1 MRKRII
7 SALLSIVMLVGLLP
21 TTVFAATPD
30 SGNSDLMKVFH
41 LDCGRKYFSV
51 GQIKDII
58 DTLEDNDYNYLEL
71 AVGND
76 GLRFLLDDMSL
87 SYSVDG
93 ADRSFTSDAVKAGIQ
108 AGNEAYYND
117 PNGNALTQTE
127 MNRIISYATERGIG
141 VIPLVNTPGH
151 MDAILYAAE
160 SLTGNNNLDYS
171 GSVRTIDVT
180 NAEAVAFTKALLDK
194 YITYFFGKGCTYFN
208 MGADEYA
215 NDQFTSGGMGF
226 GNLVSTGNY
235 GSFINYI
242 NGVAEAIIAAGMTPI
257 AFNDGIRYDS
267 QEPVT
272 INRNII
278 VSYWSS
284 GWPGYSVSAASA
296 LAEQGFKILNTN
308 GDWYYVLKSGANSID
323 KVKTNINNTPW
334 NSVMGSSVS
343 EDQLV
348 GAMICLWCDD
358 PSMTYFEENAKE
370 QITAFAT
377 KNSDIFTASTES
389 EQGLVDSE
397 GDSVTELSLTMGSAQ
412 TVSVTGME
420 EGASLSASVDNEGVI
435 TAEVN
440 GSSITVTPVGVGTTQ
455 LTATV
460 TPQTRAAGNENTYTI
475 PVTVQA
481 DAESETREISLDV
494 GETATDTITGA
505 NYSGAYT
512 AEPTGI
518 VNVEVTGTDGTA
530 ATTTYTEASVTCNTL
545 ISSDKRNWTAVPG
558 YYYTPDGTN
567 YYPLYAK
574 RSSSGFLFWR
584 SYTYTWGYSTT
595 GSTGSVEQIGTQST
609 DDTGTTPDITV
620 YTRSVTD
627 GTPASTT
634 VTFTGLA
641 ARTATVTVGHVTYNV
656 TVSPQPIS
664 TDLTAEFWCTNTPVT
679 GADVNATSMT
689 VPFTEVNTPVFAVNV
704 APRTGTGDGR
714 DYVYWKSVI
723 LPSGSHQTTENGV
736 DQTNSGTENIA
747 VMYDGTDYYYY
758 AKNDPNTA
766 VKIKSTDQLVC
777 YYKQVFV
784 QLESKHGVIAGA
796 DWGESSQQN
805 WAPKSVKYTIVETDE
820 SGNQIETQS
829 TTMWYGTSGEIKAI
843 DASVK
848 EGYEVY
854 KLTVTQGNST
864 TTYGEGGSQDIP
876 EELVLDRGSNY
887 EVTYYIRPVKNLRV
901 TYYWLGAP
909 TGQTLPTDSRTYSK
923 NEEVTVDTTYTNG
936 ETVISG
942 TDEYTF
948 HGWYGDNTFTGNP
961 VTSFTITVPTTLYGY
976 WTRVDT
982 NGLRIEAASDTKVY
996 DGTPLTK
1003 NEYTVSYA
1011 GTVLTADTDGW
1022 YEANGIKFQV
1032 NATVSGS
1039 QTNVGTTDNTVSGT
1053 IQYAEN
1059 ATGTFESVQWKSG
1072 TLTVTPEISIAYYKD
1087 SVEDANH
1094 LGTED
1099 LTKDGVSYP
1108 IDSRITLTEGQLNA
1122 KKPAAGY
1129 ANGVQQGGA
1138 YTVTSANEQTIHVV
1152 YVVDDGQTKNLS
1164 ATVDY
1169 KLGNAV
1175 QADDHIDLSDT
1186 VQVLQPDTLSTAGVT
1201 AKTYTGWKL
1210 DSITINGTKVE
1221 SLPAT
1226 VNNGDAVVYNYV
1238 VDDGQTKELSYTV
1251 EYYKDGVKVEEDTQ
1265 TVTQTVQVL
1274 QPDTLTVNKSAIN
1287 TSDKY
1292 EGYTLDSTAT
1302 GTIPAT
1308 IENGGVIKVYYV
1320 TDNWDAENDKSTGGD
1335 GIPDKYQ
1342 VLIKYVSTDE
1352 NQGTVSSTQ
1361 EVLTIYNGNAYA
1373 ESGTVV
1379 ASGSTAT
1386 AKNGYTFAKWTNDV
1400 GLAEVT
1406 TVTLGKQTIS
1416 AKGGETYTFTASFAK
1431 KSTPHNPPVAPKLN
1445 KADHYAYVVG
1455 YPDGTVQPQGAITR
1469 AEVATIFFRLLS
1481 DETRDLYWTKDNAY
1495 TDVKAGD
1502 WFNNAVSTLS
1512 NAGIINGYPDGTF
1525 RPNAPITRA
1534 EMAKVIAMF
1543 AELDKDS
1550 EGFKDIAGHWAE
1562 AYIKLAAGNGW
1573 IAGYPDGTFRPNQD
1587 ITRAETM
1594 TMINRV
1600 LERVPSTEKHL
1611 LAYEVMLTFPDNQ
1624 PGDWYYIAVQEAT
1637 NSHTYERYA
1646 TEKNGDEQWIKL
1658 IDNYDWT
1665 KLEF

>member
-7 SALLSIVMLVGLLP
+7 SALLCIVMLVGLLP
-21 TTVFAATPD
+21 TTVFAAEAED
-30 SGNSDLMKVFH
+30 SGTTFMRIFH

-194 YITYFFGKGCTYFN
+194 YITYFSGKGCTYFN

-323 KVKTNINNTPW
+323 QVKTNINNTPW
-334 NSVMGSSVS
+334 NSVMGSTVS

-348 GAMICLWCDD
+348 GAMICLWCDE
-358 PSMTYFEENAKE
+358 PGTAYSEENAKT
-370 QITAFAT
+370 QISAFAT
-377 KNSDIFTASTES
+377 RNSDIFTASTGS

-397 GDSVTELSLTMGSAQ
+397 GDPVTELLLTLGSAQ
-412 TVSVTGME
+412 AVTVSGLG
-420 EGASLSASVDNEGVI
+420 EGETLSASVDDKDVI

-440 GSSITVTPVGVGTTQ
+440 GSSITVTPVGVGTAQ

-460 TPQTRAAGNENTYTI
+460 TLQTRAAGDANTYTI

-481 DAESETREISLDV
+481 DSTSETRTISLDV
-494 GETATDTITGA
+494 GGTATDTITGE
-505 NYSGAYT
+505 NYSGTYT
-512 AEPTGI
+512 AEPAGI
-518 VNVEVTGTDGTA
+518 VTVAVTGTDATGGTP
-530 ATTTYTEASVTCNTL
+530 TYNKASVTCNTL
-545 ISSDKRNWTAVPG
+545 ISDDSDNWTAVSG
-558 YYYTPDGTN
+558 YYYKVDGN
-567 YYPLYAK
+567 YYPVYAK
-574 RSSSGFLFWR
+574 RSSSAWGLWK
-584 SYTYTWGYSTT
+584 TYTWGYSTT
-595 GSTGSVEQIGTQST
+595 GSASSVEKIGTQDT
-609 DDTGTTPDITV
+609 FDTGRTPNITV
-620 YTRSVTD
+620 YRKSVTD

-641 ARTATVTVGHVTYNV
+641 GGTATVRVGHVTYNV
-656 TVSPQPIS
+656 TVASQTIS

-679 GADVNATSMT
+679 GAVVNATSMK
-689 VPFTEVNTPVFAVNV
+689 VPFPEVNTPVFAVNV

-714 DYVYWKSVI
+714 NYVYWKSVI
-723 LPSGSHQTTENGV
+723 LPEGSHQTAADGV
-736 DQTNSGTENIA
+736 DQINAGTENIA

-784 QLESKHGVIAGA
+784 QLGSAHGVISGA
-796 DWGESSQQN
+796 DWGESSAQN

-820 SGNQIETQS
+820 SGNKLEEKS
-829 TTMWYGTSGEIKAI
+829 TTMWYGTSGTINAI
-843 DASVK
+843 GAPVE

-876 EELVLDRGSNY
+876 EELVLERGSNY
-887 EVTYYIRPVKNLRV
+887 VVTYYIRPVKNLRV

-909 TGQTLPTDSRTYSK
+909 TGQTLPTDGTSYSK
-923 NEEVTVDTTYTNG
+923 NQIVTVDTTYTNG
-936 ETVISG
+936 YTVTSG

-948 HGWYGDNTFTGNP
+948 HGWYKDNTFTGDP
-961 VTSFTITVPTTLYGY
+961 VTRFTITVPTMLYGY

-996 DGTPLTK
+996 DGTPLAK

-1011 GTVLTADTDGW
+1011 GTVLTADEDGW
-1022 YEANGIKFQV
+1022 YEANGIRFKP

-1039 QTNVGTTDNTVSGT
+1039 QKNVGTSDNTVSGT

-1059 ATGTFESVQWKSG
+1059 ATGTFKSVQWKSG
-1072 TLTVTPEISIAYYKD
+1072 TLKVTPKISIAYYKD

-1094 LGTED
+1094 LGTEV

-1175 QADDHIDLSDT
+1175 QADDHIDLKAT
-1186 VQVLQPDTLSTAGVT
+1186 VQVLQPDTLSTADVT
-1201 AKTYTGWKL
+1201 AKTYKGWKL

-1352 NQGTVSSTQ
+1352 NQGTVSPTQ